1 METSALMF
9 MFGMAFFTIL
19 VYEANEQKKP
29 LQGEMLSK
37 GIELK
42 CRERN
47 EASIFAA
54 EQID

>member
-9 MFGMAFFTIL
+9 MFGMVFFIVL
-19 VYEANEQKKP
+19 VYEANEQEKP
-29 LQGEMLSK
+29 LQGEMLTQ